1 MSEDPMLGWEA
12 GDGIL
17 GLNMSKDAEK
27 RKARAWQDIII
38 HYFKDSTKSGRSGKI
53 NLEKWSGDQ
62 PEAATKGE

>member
-27 RKARAWQDIII
+27 RKARA
-38 HYFKDSTKSGRSGKI
+38 
-53 NLEKWSGDQ
+53 
-62 PEAATKGE
+62 